1 MIFLGTIVYVL
12 VTKLRESNSVQNVQY
27 RQVTCMSV
35 YICRGLISRLH
46 RLLILVYYVSL
57 YSDWLK

>member
-27 RQVTCMSV
+27 R
-35 YICRGLISRLH
+35 
-46 RLLILVYYVSL
+46 
-57 YSDWLK
+57 